1 MTVINLAQ
9 YQPKQKWA
17 FIKKRW
23 FIATVSFVV
32 VLIILLVFFLV
43 LPLLSLKSN
52 FDILYSNIEK
62 AKTYQ
67 KSKDF
72 VGISSEVPTI
82 KSNIISMQS
91 NLRTLGYLSIVPIA
105 SGYYNNA
112 VDLLDG
118 GYYAVSGL
126 QTLMPSLSNLAT
138 LDGYQTSTQKSAQVL
153 SGKQKISAFVHSLPK
168 LGPALDTAD
177 PYFTKANLYIQKINP
192 NYFPESLL
200 KSHGITL
207 SSLKSIFSGIS
218 LNLPIFDRSVN
229 VIENALGVPTP
240 TRYLLMF
247 QNSGEIRPTG
257 GFMTAFGFINFNN
270 GNLGQISAQNI
281 YALSNVVHY
290 VPLAPKP
297 LYVYNG
303 TYHWHL
309 RDANTSPN
317 VPTSVANIY
326 KFYNSIPRAPQI
338 NGVIFINTWFVDSL
352 IKAVGNI
359 TMPSLYGNNL
369 VLTSNNANYYMEYM
383 AEKSNLP
390 QNERKDFISVMMH
403 ELITKVFHSTGNTLT
418 NVIKTVFDS
427 LDQKQ
432 ILLYFNNPKTENLI
446 NHYNWGGVIPTSVK
460 GDYLQVV
467 EANLAGAKDN
477 YFMGETVV
485 SNIKKASNGRYEQ
498 SVSITWTNPAIY
510 DNWLVGPYMAW
521 VRIYVPLGS
530 TLISM
535 KGVDGFTQ
543 DYNNT
548 TVGKTVFGNHIRILP
563 RLSKSDPP
571 AKGTMTITYYLPK
584 GINMTHY
591 LIQKQPGIK
600 GEWEK
605 INFESG
611 SGSSGSGSTS
621 LNKSFYITK
630 DLSIN
635 L

>member
-1 MTVINLAQ
+1 MTVISLAQ
-9 YQPKQKWA
+9 YQQKSRWA
-17 FIKKRW
+17 FFKTRW
-23 FIATVSFVV
+23 FIASAIAFVIIV
-32 VLIILLVFFLV
+32 ILLIFFLV
-43 LPLLSLKSN
+43 LPLLSLKNN
-52 FDILYSNIEK
+52 FDTLYSSIEK
-62 AKTYQ
+62 AKAYQ

-72 VGISSEVPTI
+72 VGISTEVPI
-82 KSNIISMQS
+82 IQANIVSMKK
-91 NLRTLGYLSIVPIA
+91 NLSTLAYLSIVPIA
-105 SGYYNNA
+105 GGYYNNA
-112 VDLLDG
+112 SDLLNG
-118 GYYAVSGL
+118 GYYAVAGL
-126 QTLMPSLSNLAT
+126 QTLMPSLSTVAT

-153 SGKQKISAFVHSLPK
+153 LGKQKIAAFVHSLPQ
-168 LGPALDTAD
+168 LGPALDKAD
-177 PYFTKANLYIQKINP
+177 PYFTKANTYIQEINP
-192 NYFPESLL
+192 KYFPESLL
-200 KSHGITL
+200 KSHGITV

-218 LNLPIFDRSVN
+218 QNLPIFDKSVN
-229 VIENALGVPTP
+229 IIENVLGVPTP
-240 TRYLLMF
+240 TKYLLMF

-270 GNLGQISAQNI
+270 GNLGQLSAQNI
-281 YALSNVVHY
+281 YALSTVVNY
-290 VPLAPKP
+290 NPIAPKP

-326 KFYNSIPRAPQI
+326 KFYNSIPRAPKI
-338 NGVIFINTWFVDSL
+338 NGVIFINTWFVDSM
-352 IKAVGNI
+352 IQAVGNI

-369 VLTSNNANYYMEYM
+369 VLTANNANYYMEYM

-418 NVIKTVFDS
+418 NVIKVGFQS

-432 ILLYFNNPKTENLI
+432 VLLYFNNPKAENLV
-446 NHYNWGGVIPTSVK
+446 NHYNWGGIIPTKVK

-477 YFMGETVV
+477 YFMGETVT

-498 SVSITWTNPAIY
+498 SVSITWTNSAIY

-535 KGVDGFTQ
+535 KGVNGFTQ
-543 DYNNT
+543 NYNNY
-548 TVGKTVFGNHIRILP
+548 TVSKTVFGNHIRIPP

-571 AKGTMTITYYLPK
+571 AVGTMTVTYYLPS

-605 INFESG
+605 INFG
-611 SGSSGSGSTS
+611 TFT
-621 LNKSFYITK
+621 KSFYITK

-635 L
+635 M